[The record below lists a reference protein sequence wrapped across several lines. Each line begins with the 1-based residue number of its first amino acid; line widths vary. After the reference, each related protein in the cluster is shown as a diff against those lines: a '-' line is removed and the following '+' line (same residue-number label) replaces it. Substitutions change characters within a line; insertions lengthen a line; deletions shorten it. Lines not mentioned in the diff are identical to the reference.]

1 MFLSKVTLQHTAQA
15 SGELAKLMSNGAYSA
30 HQLLWNLFRDQEK
43 REFIFREEVGLGG
56 RPEFF
61 VLSTSKPTTDNTVLS
76 VQAKQFQ
83 PQLFS
88 GQRLGFKLR
97 VNPTICMT
105 DSEGKSRRHD
115 VLMHAK
121 KQLTAGAANSSADLA
136 VVMQQAAHGWIADE
150 QRLKS
155 WGVQLDALPE
165 MVSYTQHKSKKRTGQ
180 QVQFSSVD
188 FQGVLTVKQPAVFL
202 AQYIKGFGRAKALGC
217 GLMLIR
223 PI

>member
-1 MFLSKVTLQHTAQA
+1 MFLSKVTLQRTAQA
-15 SGELAKLMSNGAYSA
+15 TGELAKLMSNGAYSA
-30 HQLLWNLFRDQEK
+30 HQLLWSLFRDKEE

-56 RPEFF
+56 RPDFF
-61 VLSTSKPTTDNTVLS
+61 VLSTSMPTADNTVLR
-76 VQAKQFQ
+76 VQTKQFQ
-83 PQLFS
+83 PQLVS

-97 VNPTICMT
+97 VNPTVCIT
-105 DSEGKSRRHD
+105 DSGGKSRRHD

-121 KQLTAGAANSSADLA
+121 KQMAAGATQSSTDLA
-136 VVMQQAAHGWIADE
+136 MVMQQAAHAWIADE
-150 QRLKS
+150 QRLKN

-165 MVSYTQHKSKKRTGQ
+165 MVSYTQHKSKKITGQ

-188 FQGVLTVKQPAVFL
+188 FQGVLTINEPKAFL

-217 GLMLIR
+217 GLMLVR